1 MKIKPLD
8 DKIVV
13 EPCAAEEK
21 TAGGILLPEAAKEK
35 PLMGTVVAV
44 GPGKMLDSGKR
55 ADLGIKKGD
64 TVLFSKYG
72 GSEVTI
78 ANKEYKIMSERDILG
93 IVE

>member
-1 MKIKPLD
+1 MKIKLLD

-35 PLMGTVVAV
+35 PLMGKVVAV

-64 TVLFSKYG
+64 MVLFSKYG
-72 GSEVTI
+72 GSDVTI
-78 ANKEYKIMSERDILG
+78 TNKEYKIMSERDILG